1 MTIPLHWYRIGLTL
15 VCTYTHPHRRAHP
28 LAICEA
34 IVKGISESLGL
45 MPPHVRTVFR
55 WVGVRCTQM
64 RLTVGSKM
72 PLEILL
78 FGVTEEEAQRWHE
91 GAKGW
96 FDSGAPGR
104 NFTVFESTA
113 PQQEDASTC
122 MEAVTIPDECDEIV
136 LDFLTPLPFVP
147 TQGRSRTWID
157 GAGFMQTL
165 VERLRR
171 LFGDV
176 PLLPPVP
183 QVIPAYWEYC
193 QIEHASQSQK
203 GHIKYLN
210 GCTGPLLLRGPN
222 LRDWLPWLALFERIG
237 AGSRIS
243 FGQGLFRL
251 LSRSRP
257 VLDAALTDPNQIRKL
272 LEMLTQTDPE
282 ALRRLGPAASP
293 EYLAE
298 LAAHIAGL
306 LRAGHTPQPFEAV
319 SIPRDD
325 GRRRRLE
332 IPATIDMVIL
342 RHLAQILSGPF
353 DRLFSVHSIGYRKG
367 RSREDAVELIRA
379 ALAQGCTYV
388 LESDISDFFP
398 SVDLSRLADRLDA
411 VLPQRDQRLRQTVH
425 SYLHA
430 PWQMSGQLPQ
440 ARSTGLP
447 LGSPLSPLL
456 ANFYLDGFDDR
467 LSEMASGAHLIRYA
481 DDFVILTQ
489 SQADAERLLIG
500 ASDAAAAIGLELNT
514 EKTAIRPVS
523 EGFHFLG
530 IHFAADAVG
539 EQAGNEQ
546 ADTSKKILYLTEPY
560 AFVGLDHES
569 IKIEAGGRLL
579 GGYPLAR
586 TRAVVALV
594 PCSLS
599 SQVIVKLTQKDIPI
613 TLADGQARQM
623 TTLAGDSAR
632 RFERAARQAEHHTRL
647 GEAGRKEVAAR
658 WVEAKLANY
667 IALIEQRGTAGSA
680 NLVHRL
686 RQGIVALHTAENVDV
701 IRGIEGQC
709 AQATFPFITGWIN
722 NPDFPWLGRRRHGE
736 QPDRLNSL
744 LNFGY
749 HLLFTRINALLRV
762 HGLNP
767 YLGFLHE
774 ANGRYE
780 ALACDLQEPFRPYI
794 DRLIIRLVNLRAI
807 QAGDFI
813 ETAQGWW
820 LTAPARNTFLRQ
832 FAREMERRPIRRQ
845 FSISEYLEWQI
856 EVLLGW
862 IMKDQPLTI
871 HHWKKIDE

>member
-1 MTIPLHWYRIGLTL
+1 MTPTWHWYRIGLTL
-15 VCTYTHPHRRAHP
+15 TCTYAHPHRRAHP

-34 IVKGISESLGL
+34 IVKGISESLNL
-45 MPPHVRTVFR
+45 VPPRVRTVFH
-55 WVGVRCTQM
+55 WHGARCTQM
-64 RLTVGSKM
+64 RLNTGSKI

-78 FGVTEEEAQRWHE
+78 FGVNEEEAQRWYE
-91 GAKGW
+91 RAKGW
-96 FDSGAPGR
+96 FDSDAPGR
-104 NFTVFESTA
+104 NFTIF
-113 PQQEDASTC
+113 ASTPPQRE
-122 MEAVTIPDECDEIV
+122 EASASVETVTIPEECDEIA

-147 TQGRSRTWID
+147 AQGRSRTWID
-157 GAGFMQTL
+157 SAGLMQALSARTQ
-165 VERLRR
+165 R
-171 LFGDV
+171 LFGNV
-176 PLLPPVP
+176 PLLPPAP

-210 GCTGPLLLRGPN
+210 GCIGPLLLRGPN
-222 LRDWLPWLALFERIG
+222 LREWLPWLKLFEHIG

-251 LSRSRP
+251 FPHSRP
-257 VLDAALTDPNQIRKL
+257 VLDAVLTDPNQIRKL
-272 LEMLTQTDPE
+272 LEMLAQTDPE
-282 ALRRLGPAASP
+282 ALRRLGPVASP
-293 EYLAE
+293 ERLPELAE
-298 LAAHIAGL
+298 YIAGL

-325 GRRRRLE
+325 GRKRRLE
-332 IPATIDMVIL
+332 IPATIDMIIL
-342 RHLAQILSGPF
+342 RHLAQILGSPF

-367 RSREDAVELIRA
+367 HSREDAVELIRA
-379 ALAQGCTYV
+379 ALAQGCTHV

-398 SVDLSRLADRLDA
+398 SVDLSRLANRLDA
-411 VLPQRDQRLRQTVH
+411 VLPQRDQRLRQTVLG
-425 SYLHA
+425 YLHA
-430 PWQMSGQLPQ
+430 PWQLSGQSPQ
-440 ARSTGLP
+440 ARSIGLP

-456 ANFYLDGFDDR
+456 ANLYLDGFDNR
-467 LSEMASGAHLIRYA
+467 LSDIASGAHLIRYA

-489 SQADAERLLIG
+489 SQTDAERLLIG
-500 ASDAAAAIGLELNT
+500 ASDAAAAIGLELNA
-514 EKTAIRPVS
+514 EKTAIRSVS
-523 EGFHFLG
+523 EGFRFLG

-539 EQAGNEQ
+539 EQANNEQ

-569 IKIEAGGRLL
+569 IKIEAAGRLL

-594 PCSLS
+594 PCSIS

-613 TLADGQARQM
+613 TLADGQARQI

-632 RFERAARQAEHHTRL
+632 RFERAARQAEHHARL
-647 GEAGRKEVAAR
+647 GETGRKAVAAR
-658 WVEAKLANY
+658 WVEAKLTNY
-667 IALIEQRGTAGSA
+667 ITLIEQRGTAGSA
-680 NLVHRL
+680 DLIQRM
-686 RQGIVALHTAENVDV
+686 RQGITTLHTAETIDV

-709 AQATFPFITGWIN
+709 AQATFPFIASWITN
-722 NPDFPWLGRRRHGE
+722 HDFPWLGRRRHGE

-794 DRLIIRLVNLRAI
+794 DRLIVRLINLRAI
-807 QAGDFI
+807 QSDDFI
-813 ETAQGWW
+813 ETPQGWW

-832 FAREMERRPIRRQ
+832 FAREIERRPIRRQ
-845 FSISEYLEWQI
+845 FSISEYLEGQI
-856 EVLLGW
+856 EALLDW
-862 IMKDQPLTI
+862 ITKDQPLAV
-871 HHWKKIDE
+871 HCWKKTNE